1 MRLSPRKP
9 ARFSLRRREAGY
21 AGLCAIVCGQQLST
35 ASAAAIRNRLFA
47 AFDPFHHDS
56 VRRARTDKLK
66 RLGLSAP
73 KIKSIREIGKA
84 VAQGRIDL
92 TAVGEMDA
100 DAAHAALVALH
111 GIGPWSADIYLLFC
125 LGHSDAFPAGD
136 LAVQE
141 AARIAFGLRK
151 RPDAKALAKLAEAWR
166 PWRGVAAHLLWA
178 YYHAVKKRDVVPV
191 QSAGAAKKPAKKKR
205 EEEKIHKEIR
215 QWLTST
221 ARGSAPRS
229 GTAKQLVVFL
239 HGYGADGN
247 DLIDIGRA
255 WAGLLPDAAF
265 VSPHAPRPCGQ
276 APSGRE
282 WFPLTMRD
290 PGERWRGVTM
300 AAPAA
305 QTFLD
310 AELARARPAAFG
322 AGAGRIFA
330 RHHDG
335 AACRLA
341 PRRRAGRDRRLF
353 RPAGAAGQRRSRNF
367 RGRDQEPAAG
377 AAGTRRPGPADPDR
391 RAFPRRARAW
401 RPWRCRSSGTSRPA
415 SATASTRKACATAAN
430 FLLAA
435 LAGAEPACG

>member
-1 MRLSPRKP
+1 MTNFLHSDADLQAGLARLVAADPRLAPIAEK
-9 ARFSLRRREAGY
+9 AGRFSLRRREAGY

-92 TAVGEMDA
+92 DRIGEMDA

-191 QSAGAAKKPAKKKR
+191 QSAAATKKPTKKKAKKK
-205 EEEKIHKEIR
+205 K
-215 QWLTST
+215 
-221 ARGSAPRS
+221 P
-229 GTAKQLVVFL
+229 
-239 HGYGADGN
+239 
-247 DLIDIGRA
+247 
-255 WAGLLPDAAF
+255 
-265 VSPHAPRPCGQ
+265 
-276 APSGRE
+276 
-282 WFPLTMRD
+282 
-290 PGERWRGVTM
+290 
-300 AAPAA
+300 
-305 QTFLD
+305 
-310 AELARARPAAFG
+310 
-322 AGAGRIFA
+322 
-330 RHHDG
+330 
-335 AACRLA
+335 
-341 PRRRAGRDRRLF
+341 
-353 RPAGAAGQRRSRNF
+353 
-367 RGRDQEPAAG
+367 
-377 AAGTRRPGPADPDR
+377 
-391 RAFPRRARAW
+391 
-401 RPWRCRSSGTSRPA
+401 
-415 SATASTRKACATAAN
+415 TRKSGN
-430 FLLAA
+430 
-435 LAGAEPACG
+435 G